1 MSNKDFLNFI
11 SIGRGDI
18 SPFRP
23 TRMYATANPFLNKH
37 VLYVIYTGR

>member
-18 SPFRP
+18 SPFHP
-23 TRMYATANPFLNKH
+23 TRNATANPFLNKH